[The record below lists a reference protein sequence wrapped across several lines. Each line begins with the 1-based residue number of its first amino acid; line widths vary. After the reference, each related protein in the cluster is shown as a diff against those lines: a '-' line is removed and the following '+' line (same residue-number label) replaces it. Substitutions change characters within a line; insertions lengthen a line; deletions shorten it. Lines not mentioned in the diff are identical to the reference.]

1 MIPALLQ
8 PNPAS
13 HLIWWVALAAG
24 GVLVLIV
31 LYELGERAIE
41 ALRRRFGGG
50 EEAPAEP
57 DDGVR
62 IAEPDTELRARHH
75 RRVEPAR
82 RTWSEG
88 RVNRPAE
95 RR

>member
-1 MIPALLQ
+1 MIFALLQ

-13 HLIWWVALAAG
+13 HLIWLVALVAG
-24 GVLVLIV
+24 GVLALFV
-31 LYELGERAIE
+31 LYELGERAVG
-41 ALRRRFGGG
+41 ALRRRLGGG
-50 EEAPAEP
+50 EEAPAGP

-62 IAEPDTELRARHH
+62 LAEPDTELRARHH
-75 RRVEPAR
+75 HRVEPAR

-88 RVNRPAE
+88 RVNQPAE